1 MVEAV
6 TWAERQEW
14 SIPAVQELTRLQG
27 RGSDGPS
34 QPCKRTP
41 DSTAEE
47 GTVHLSRASIHQ
59 IVRPKKE
66 MSISAVPLVHLVAN
80 CMMSAAAL
88 QRDMLPMALVVQET
102 HTKVKRKKS
111 AEIMRESHFYCG
123 IGWS

>member
-6 TWAERQEW
+6 TWAERQER

-27 RGSDGPS
+27 RDRDGPS

-41 DSTAEE
+41 DSTAEA
-47 GTVHLSRASIHQ
+47 GAVHLSRAMVHQ
-59 IVRPKKE
+59 AA
-66 MSISAVPLVHLVAN
+66 S

-88 QRDMLPMALVVQET
+88 QRDRFRMVLVVEET

-111 AEIMRESHFYCG
+111 AETMRGSHSYCRVG
-123 IGWS
+123 CR